1 MFANLQLTTLYH
13 SFQGISHHSVISS
26 GNRVNEAIL
35 NEINRKSLSCCY
47 CYSHL
52 QCCQL
57 LWLFYGQKMT
67 LFDKMR
73 KSEYQFTELV
83 LGVKIRKVG
92 NTDVEEVDRHG
103 NGEIFC
109 LSPNFVIFYVTHLTD
124 YSREK
129 GMDLFTMV

>member
-1 MFANLQLTTLYH
+1 MA
-13 SFQGISHHSVISS
+13 
-26 GNRVNEAIL
+26 
-35 NEINRKSLSCCY
+35 
-47 CYSHL
+47 
-52 QCCQL
+52 
-57 LWLFYGQKMT
+57 

-73 KSEYQFTELV
+73 KSNQQISKLILSFQ
-83 LGVKIRKVG
+83 KFKVG

-129 GMDLFTMV
+129 GMDLFTDEVVINLLAGDFDKCMNILHAGN